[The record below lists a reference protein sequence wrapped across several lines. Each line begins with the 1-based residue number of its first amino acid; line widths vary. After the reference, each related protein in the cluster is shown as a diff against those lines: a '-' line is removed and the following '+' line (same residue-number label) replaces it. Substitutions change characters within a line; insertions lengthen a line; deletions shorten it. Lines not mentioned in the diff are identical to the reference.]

1 MFGGIAVRTNFD
13 QRRGATDRF
22 FKNVNNDV
30 DKSLKRYNYVS
41 NDRKG
46 GLGNLTPRKFFE
58 NTVHFLEF
66 LSNLVSSELKS
77 A

>member
-1 MFGGIAVRTNFD
+1 MFGDIAMRTNFD
-13 QRRGATDRF
+13 QRREATDRF

-30 DKSLKRYNYVS
+30 DKSLKRHKYVS
-41 NDRKG
+41 NERKG
-46 GLGNLTPRKFFE
+46 GLGGMPPRKFFE

-66 LSNLVSSELKS
+66 LVNLASSELKS